1 MRGLDYKWIE
11 ALNAVVTQ
19 GGFERAAE
27 ELFISQ
33 SAISQR
39 VKQLEKF
46 LAQPVLIREQPPKAT
61 PVGKKLIGLYRRIRL
76 LEHELIP
83 ELMNDDVS
91 RPVQLALATNADS
104 LATWLLPALKEV
116 MTQRQVELNLA
127 IYGESRSI
135 EKLKSG
141 EVAGAISLESQ
152 PITGC
157 RADYLGRMD
166 YVCVASPDFV
176 RRYFQ
181 LGVNYQ
187 TLSKAPAVSYD
198 QYDDLHR
205 KFLSDHFNIARD
217 SVINHNVGSSEA
229 FVRLAVSGIAYCL
242 IPKLQIERE
251 LTAGELVDI
260 TPGFLLSNR
269 IYWHHWQLET
279 GILQEISQAIVSYAQ
294 SHLPQ

>member
-181 LGVNYQ
+181 QGVNYQ

-279 GILQEISQAIVSYAQ
+279 GILQEISQAIISYAQ

>member
-46 LAQPVLIREQPPKAT
+46 LAQPVLIREQPPKTT
-61 PVGKKLIGLYRRIRL
+61 PVGKKLIGLYQRIRL

-181 LGVNYQ
+181 QGVNYQ

-205 KFLSDHFNIARD
+205 KFLADHFNIARD

-251 LTAGELVDI
+251 LTSGELVDI

-294 SHLPQ
+294 ANLPQ